1 MTDKKD
7 KDKEDVVV
15 NLFKDKDE
23 HIMTTGAAQ
32 QIPTEH
38 FTKLVIDQIDRV
50 KDDADKLR
58 KLFYYTNFS
67 CKKISFISN
76 IKFFFYLLY
85 LVNKITRQ
93 ISNQK
98 IFKPK

>member
-1 MTDKKD
+1 MTDNKD

-38 FTKLVIDQIDRV
+38 FTKLVIDHVILE
-50 KDDADKLR
+50 KLEEG
-58 KLFYYTNFS
+58 TE
-67 CKKISFISN
+67 
-76 IKFFFYLLY
+76 
-85 LVNKITRQ
+85 
-93 ISNQK
+93 
-98 IFKPK
+98 

>member
-1 MTDKKD
+1 MLNIK
-7 KDKEDVVV
+7 V
-15 NLFKDKDE
+15 NPQDTLNSISNRVSYE
-23 HIMTTGAAQ
+23 YPQ
-32 QIPTEH
+32 
-38 FTKLVIDQIDRV
+38 V

-58 KLFYYTNFS
+58 KLFNYIKFS
-67 CKKISFISN
+67 CKEISFISN

-85 LVNKITRQ
+85 LVNKITRK